1 MIELN
6 DLYRKEVLS
15 ANAKLIGVVEDV
27 ALDLT
32 NWKVPAIGIKI
43 NKGNE
48 LYLNKKKKF
57 VGLQV
62 AMVKVEAIKS
72 IKDMVTL
79 NVEMENMGSTVME
92 DFKAQNAL
100 EDQIGKR
107 VLDKSGREIG
117 TVSGFQIDNDNN
129 WSVPMFMITVEKT
142 VVPEIGIKKKLG
154 QKPIIKLRTSDI
166 KNNADVILLVF
177 DVAGIKDFLEKKPVS
192 RVN

>member
-6 DLYRKEVLS
+6 DLYHKEVLS
-15 ANAKLIGVVEDV
+15 ANAKLIGVVDDV

-48 LYLNKKKKF
+48 LFLNKKKKF

-62 AMVKVEAIKS
+62 AMVKVEAIRS

-79 NVEMENMGSTVME
+79 NVEMENMGGTVLE
-92 DFKAQNAL
+92 DFKAQNTL

-107 VLDKSGREIG
+107 VLDKAGREIG
-117 TVSGFQIDNDNN
+117 TVSGFQIDNENY
-129 WSVPMFMITVEKT
+129 WSVPMFMVTVEKT

-166 KNNADVILLVF
+166 KNNADVILLAF